1 MTFYVVFVSLR
12 FTDQCDKGAFPGV
25 GHQPGFKVE
34 MLLIAEIKLTTQIA
48 AQIESV
54 IYIEG
59 GC

>member
-1 MTFYVVFVSLR
+1 MVFVSIR
-12 FTDQCDKGAFPGV
+12 FTNQRDKGVFPGV
-25 GHQPGFKVE
+25 EHQPGFKVE
-34 MLLIAEIKLTTQIA
+34 MFLTAEIKLTTKIA